1 MRIAISTLV
10 LCTAP
15 IAAHAACPQE
25 LAIYTSQS
33 GTSGLEFVAGSDAV
47 AMSHEVRLLVAD
59 DLVMT
64 GYVGVTQVRDQS
76 FLLVPHECPDGDVTG
91 EELAQCMVY
100 EDVFYAIGDDGVPGR
115 LPLRGEDAAPGILL
129 PGFLQQLE
137 AQAERLGADA
147 VAAASEVFQLSG
159 CQE

>member
-1 MRIAISTLV
+1 MRIATFIFAVCASTN
-10 LCTAP
+10 
-15 IAAHAACPQE
+15 AALAACPQE
-25 LAIYTSQS
+25 RAIYTGQS
-33 GTSGLEFVAGSDAV
+33 GTGGLEFVAGSDAV

-100 EDVFYAIGDDGVPGR
+100 EDVFYGIDSDGVPGK
-115 LPLRGEDAAPGILL
+115 LPLRGQDAAPAILL

-137 AQAERLGADA
+137 ARADRFGADA
-147 VAAASEVFQLSG
+147 VASASEVFQLSG